1 MSYNLEEQDQIES
14 LRDFWGRWGTPISSL
29 ALVVALAWAGYAGWQ
44 WWQVRQTTQ
53 ASALFAQ
60 VSKELQAGDLH
71 KAAPAWT
78 DLQNKFPSSPYAQ
91 MGGLRM
97 AKAYADAGQAA
108 KAEDLLH
115 WTSEHAESTSYRAMA
130 LLNLSALQVD
140 AKQLQAALATVKQS
154 PAPAFDALFATRRGD
169 IEVLL
174 GKPQEAR
181 KSYEDALQRL
191 PTDSSYRQLVQI
203 KLQSVGGLAS

>member
-29 ALVVALAWAGYAGWQ
+29 VLVVALAWAGYAGWQ

-60 VSKELQAGDLH
+60 INKELEGGDLQ
-71 KAAPAWT
+71 KAAPAWV
-78 DLQNKFPSSPYAQ
+78 DLQTKFSSSPYAQ
-91 MGGLRM
+91 MGGLSM
-97 AKAYADAGQAA
+97 AKAYADAGST
-108 KAEDLLH
+108 AEAEALLR
-115 WTSEHAESTSYRAMA
+115 WTSEHAESNAYRATA

-140 AKQLQAALATVKQS
+140 AKQFDAALATVKQS

-169 IEVLL
+169 IEALL
-174 GKPQEAR
+174 GKLQAAR
-181 KSYEDALQRL
+181 KSYEDAMRL
-191 PTDSSYRQLVQI
+191 LSPDSSYRQLVQI